1 MLTLSDWYHEQMPT
15 LIKGFISVLNPTGA
29 EPVPNGALLN
39 DTQNLIVSVQPGKT
53 YLFRI
58 VNVGAFAGQYF
69 WIEGHSMR
77 IVEVDGVW
85 TNASETDMIYLTAAQ
100 RCSVLVTTKTDT
112 SSNFAMVGSMDTVS
126 PNAAPHIRIVTLTC
140 AGPLRHHS
148 RRLEPQRYRLASI

>member
-29 EPVPNGALLN
+29 EPVPNAALLN
-39 DTQNLIVSVQPGKT
+39 DTQNLTVSVQPGKT

-58 VNVGAFAGQYF
+58 VNVGAFASQYF

-100 RCSVLVTTKTDT
+100 RCSVLVTTKPDT
-112 SSNFAMVGSMDTVS
+112 GSNFAMVGSMDTVS
-126 PNAAPHIRIVTLTC
+126 PNSAPQICMATLTS